1 MTEKKQS
8 NTFTPETSQLSNTN
22 FNEPYIG
29 PVPNAIIDEVKKVF
43 SSLIIKPFNI
53 ETAATQLAT
62 ALNLSNEA
70 IQKALNLSFDF
81 LFADVKTFLEQI
93 KIKKSKFVLWT
104 KGDFGNLDFINTE
117 TIISSSN
124 KPFQHLK
131 IEKSDLSELVLN
143 HYEPDEDCIFGGE
156 EKCTVEI
163 FNKIVLFCKNHNLNR
178 IVVIDDE
185 DDNIDKVKELFKT
198 FEHLNITVTVLKIQ
212 RNTTPKDNT
221 ENTVDVIN
229 SLPTEVTENTLYVL
243 DFDRTLFD
251 TDKMKDMWF
260 YEIARLYYWN
270 KQESTSP

>member
-198 FEHLNITVTVLKIQ
+198 FEHIDITVTVLKIQ
-212 RNTTPKDNT
+212 RKTTLKDNT

-251 TDKMKDMWF
+251 TDEMKDMWF
-260 YEIARLYYWN
+260 YEIARLCYWN